1 MLTGQ
6 SDVGIAVY
14 NDRIYVTGGYRYV
27 FGRTKS
33 RYFSNSWNNR
43 CMVDIVQ
50 CYDPAKDKWENRF
63 ELPEALGGIR
73 ACTLVLKHPSDYTVV
88 NVEKEISMLEIG
100 SNHG

>member
-1 MLTGQ
+1 
-6 SDVGIAVY
+6 
-14 NDRIYVTGGYRYV
+14 
-27 FGRTKS
+27 
-33 RYFSNSWNNR
+33 
-43 CMVDIVQ
+43 MVDIVQ

-100 SNHG
+100 SNHRYENGKFSTLQANFSALDTASLLECPIIRH